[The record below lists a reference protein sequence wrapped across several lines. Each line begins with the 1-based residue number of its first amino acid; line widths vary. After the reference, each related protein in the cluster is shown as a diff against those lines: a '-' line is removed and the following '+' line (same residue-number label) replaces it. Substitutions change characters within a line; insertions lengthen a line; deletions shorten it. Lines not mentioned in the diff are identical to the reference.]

1 MQAKGNGQGNRLPF
15 SVYKGH
21 LCLLFCIITQS
32 QGGWVMEKDNF
43 YTNREIY
50 EMLMEEK
57 DARLKL
63 TQELSLT
70 RESIKKYN
78 GLLERTVNHEER
90 LRVLEDKDTEKEG
103 KVKLWDGIKNYSVW
117 IIGLITFG
125 YWLAQVLGM
134 GG

>member
-1 MQAKGNGQGNRLPF
+1 
-15 SVYKGH
+15 
-21 LCLLFCIITQS
+21 
-32 QGGWVMEKDNF
+32 MEKDNF

-50 EMLMEEK
+50 EMLMDEK

-70 RESIKKYN
+70 REYVKKYN
-78 GLLERTVNHEER
+78 GLLEKIVNHEER

-103 KVKLWDGIKNYSVW
+103 KNKLWEGIKGYSVW

-125 YWLAQVLGM
+125 YWLAQILGL

>member
-1 MQAKGNGQGNRLPF
+1 
-15 SVYKGH
+15 
-21 LCLLFCIITQS
+21 
-32 QGGWVMEKDNF
+32 MEKDNF

-50 EMLMEEK
+50 EMLMDEK

-78 GLLERTVNHEER
+78 GLLEKTVNHEER
-90 LRVLEDKDTEKEG
+90 LRVLEDRDTEQEG
-103 KVKLWDGIKNYSVW
+103 KSKLWEGIKGYSVW

-125 YWLAQVLGM
+125 YWLAQVLGI

>member
-1 MQAKGNGQGNRLPF
+1 LPEKENR
-15 SVYKGH
+15 
-21 LCLLFCIITQS
+21 
-32 QGGWVMEKDNF
+32 F

-57 DARLKL
+57 DERLKL

-70 RESIKKYN
+70 REYVKKYN
-78 GLLERTVNHEER
+78 GLLEKIVNHEER

-103 KVKLWDGIKNYSVW
+103 KNKLWEGIKGYSVW

-125 YWLAQVLGM
+125 YWLAQILGL

>member
-1 MQAKGNGQGNRLPF
+1 
-15 SVYKGH
+15 
-21 LCLLFCIITQS
+21 
-32 QGGWVMEKDNF
+32 MEKEENKF
-43 YTNREIY
+43 YSNREIY
-50 EMLMEEK
+50 EMLMDEK

-90 LRVLEDKDTEKEG
+90 LRVLEDKDIEKEG
-103 KVKLWDGIKNYSVW
+103 KAKLWDGIKNYSVW
-117 IIGLITFG
+117 IIGLVTFG
-125 YWLAQVLGM
+125 YWLAQALGI

>member
-1 MQAKGNGQGNRLPF
+1 
-15 SVYKGH
+15 
-21 LCLLFCIITQS
+21 
-32 QGGWVMEKDNF
+32 MEKDNF

-50 EMLMEEK
+50 EMLMDEK

-125 YWLAQVLGM
+125 YWLAQALGI

>member
-1 MQAKGNGQGNRLPF
+1 
-15 SVYKGH
+15 
-21 LCLLFCIITQS
+21 
-32 QGGWVMEKDNF
+32 MEKDNF

-50 EMLMEEK
+50 EMLMDEK

-70 RESIKKYN
+70 REYVKKYN
-78 GLLERTVNHEER
+78 GLLEKIVNHEER

-103 KVKLWDGIKNYSVW
+103 KNKLWEGIKGYSVW

-125 YWLAQVLGM
+125 YWLAQALGI

>member
-1 MQAKGNGQGNRLPF
+1 LILPEKENR
-15 SVYKGH
+15 
-21 LCLLFCIITQS
+21 
-32 QGGWVMEKDNF
+32 F

-57 DARLKL
+57 DERLKL

-70 RESIKKYN
+70 REYVKKYN
-78 GLLERTVNHEER
+78 GLLEKIVNHEER

-103 KVKLWDGIKNYSVW
+103 KNKLWEGIKGYSVW

-125 YWLAQVLGM
+125 YWLAQILGL

>member
-1 MQAKGNGQGNRLPF
+1 
-15 SVYKGH
+15 
-21 LCLLFCIITQS
+21 
-32 QGGWVMEKDNF
+32 MEKDNF

-78 GLLERTVNHEER
+78 GLLEKTVNHEER

-103 KVKLWDGIKNYSVW
+103 KNKLWEGIKGYSVW

-125 YWLAQVLGM
+125 YWLAQVLGT
-134 GG
+134 GGVN

>member
-1 MQAKGNGQGNRLPF
+1 
-15 SVYKGH
+15 
-21 LCLLFCIITQS
+21 
-32 QGGWVMEKDNF
+32 MEKDNF

-50 EMLMEEK
+50 EMLLEEK

-78 GLLERTVNHEER
+78 GLLEKTVNHEER
-90 LRVLEDKDTEKEG
+90 LRALEDRGTEQEG
-103 KVKLWDGIKNYSVW
+103 KSKLWEGIKSYSVW

-125 YWLAQVLGM
+125 YWLAQVIGI
-134 GG
+134 GGIQ

>member
-1 MQAKGNGQGNRLPF
+1 MTGEGKGR
-15 SVYKGH
+15 
-21 LCLLFCIITQS
+21 
-32 QGGWVMEKDNF
+32 F
-43 YTNREIY
+43 YSNREIY
-50 EMLMEEK
+50 EMLMGEK
-57 DARLKL
+57 DERLKL

-78 GLLERTVNHEER
+78 GLLEKTVNHEER

-103 KVKLWDGIKNYSVW
+103 KNKLWEGIKGYSVW

-125 YWLAQVLGM
+125 YWLAQILGL

>member
-1 MQAKGNGQGNRLPF
+1 
-15 SVYKGH
+15 
-21 LCLLFCIITQS
+21 
-32 QGGWVMEKDNF
+32 MEKEENKF
-43 YTNREIY
+43 YSNREIY
-50 EMLMEEK
+50 EMLMDEK

-78 GLLERTVNHEER
+78 GLLEKTVNHEER

-103 KVKLWDGIKNYSVW
+103 KNKLWDSIRNYSVW
-117 IIGLITFG
+117 IIGLVTFG
-125 YWLAQVLGM
+125 YWLAQILEI